1 MTYFLRKL
9 FLDITKLSK
18 QLDDTKSDT
27 GELPLS

>member
-1 MTYFLRKL
+1 MTYFAQVI
-9 FLDITKLSK
+9 LDITKLSK